1 MIVLWMPGCER
12 LAGMACDLGATAG
25 RVEVHRFPDGEQRVR
40 IAPALRGEDVVLAG
54 SLDWPDDTLLPLLF
68 AASTARDLGA
78 SSVGLVAPYLP
89 YLRQDRSFQPGEG
102 VSARY
107 FAALLSRAADW
118 VVTVDPHLHRIRSLG
133 DVFTVPAEAVH
144 SAPLMGEWIRTQVR
158 MPLILGP
165 DAESM
170 QWVASIA
177 RLAEAPCAVLA
188 KSRAGDRNVVV
199 TLPDLDQYAGRQPVL
214 VDDIISSGAT
224 MAAAIRALRS
234 AGWPAPV
241 CLAVHA
247 LFAGGAD
254 EALQDAGAEDVITCN
269 TVAHSSNALDV
280 RSLLADAVS
289 RRLETRPAA
298 RAMS

>member
-1 MIVLWMPGCER
+1 V
-12 LAGMACDLGATAG
+12 TA
-25 RVEVHRFPDGEQRVR
+25 
-40 IAPALRGEDVVLAG
+40 LLVLAVPAVARANG
-54 SLDWPDDTLLPLLF
+54 DPASDYLLVQSIFLPFNAKVDPKASKELADTI
-68 AASTARDLGA
+68 
-78 SSVGLVAPYLP
+78 
-89 YLRQDRSFQPGEG
+89 
-102 VSARY
+102 
-107 FAALLSRAADW
+107 RAADW

-177 RLAEAPCAVLA
+177 RLAQAPYAVLA

-199 TLPDLDQYAGRQPVL
+199 TLPDLERYAGRQPVL

-224 MAAAIRALRS
+224 MAAAIRALRT

-254 EALQDAGAEDVITCN
+254 EALRDAGAEDVITCN

-280 RSLLADAVS
+280 RGLLAGAVS

>member
-40 IAPALRGEDVVLAG
+40 IGPVLRGEDVVLAG
-54 SLDWPDDTLLPLLF
+54 SLDWPDHTLLPLLF

-118 VVTVDPHLHRIRSLG
+118 VVTV
-133 DVFTVPAEAVH
+133 FTVPAEAVH

-177 RLAEAPCAVLA
+177 RLAEAPYAVLA

-199 TLPDLDQYAGRQPVL
+199 TLPDLDRYAGRQPVL

-254 EALQDAGAEDVITCN
+254 EALRDAGAEDVITCN

-280 RSLLADAVS
+280 RGLLAGAVS